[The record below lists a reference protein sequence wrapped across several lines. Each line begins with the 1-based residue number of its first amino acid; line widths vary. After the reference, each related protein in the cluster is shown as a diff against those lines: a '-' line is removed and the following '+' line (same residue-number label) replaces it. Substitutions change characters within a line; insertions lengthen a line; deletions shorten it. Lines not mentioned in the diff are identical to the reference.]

1 MNISSLC
8 FGCFWLFAT
17 ISCLA
22 ADVGTVTLIDGKP
35 RLLRGTA
42 WYALVEGVRIRDTD
56 VIDVP
61 EKAQFQLEMT
71 DGGALGLIGP
81 GALYVVSMSPGDAK
95 QRPVIDFWVSRGWL
109 KFDTKPTLAR
119 LRMRSGM
126 GSVTTSD
133 AAAVVHLTADALE
146 VFVETGST
154 RVVEPGKPDTAGVEV
169 RGGSF
174 ASRAAGK
181 QVITAERAP
190 STFIGALPRD
200 FMDPLP
206 LRIARFGT
214 PREPVLDHEATYPEV
229 QAWLAG
235 PYRVAFGKRFEAKIA
250 TDPTFKAA
258 VDATAKTVPD
268 AAAAKAATPPAP
280 ATATAAKVE
289 PPKEE
294 KKAEPERTW
303 RWPWERASG
312 K

>member
-1 MNISSLC
+1 MKIGSLC
-8 FGCFWLFAT
+8 TGCFWLFAT
-17 ISCLA
+17 MSCLA

-71 DGGALGLIGP
+71 DGGALGMIGP
-81 GALYVVSMSPGDAK
+81 GALYVVSMSAGDAK
-95 QRPVIDFWVSRGWL
+95 QHPAIDFWVSKGWL

-119 LRMRSGM
+119 LRVRSGM
-126 GSVTTSD
+126 GSVITSG
-133 AAAVVHLTADALE
+133 AAAVEHLTADALE
-146 VFVETGST
+146 VFVETGSAH
-154 RVVEPGKPDTAGVEV
+154 VIEPGKPDTAGVEV
-169 RGGSF
+169 RGGAF

-181 QVITAERAP
+181 QVAAAERA
-190 STFIGALPRD
+190 SSAFVGAMPRD

-258 VDATAKTVPD
+258 ADANAKTVPD
-268 AAAAKAATPPAP
+268 AAAAAKAAPPPAP
-280 ATATAAKVE
+280 ATAAKVE